1 MDQYKDKFNV
11 LVELKVYKS
20 EVDCN
25 RLKCTLYALEQQV
38 RK

>member
-1 MDQYKDKFNV
+1 MDQYKGKFNV
-11 LVELKVYKS
+11 FIELKVYKS

-25 RLKCTLYALEQQV
+25 RLKCTLYVLEQLV

>member
-11 LVELKVYKS
+11 LVELKVYTS
-20 EVDCN
+20 EIDSN
-25 RLKCTLYALEQQV
+25 RLKCTLYVIEKLV